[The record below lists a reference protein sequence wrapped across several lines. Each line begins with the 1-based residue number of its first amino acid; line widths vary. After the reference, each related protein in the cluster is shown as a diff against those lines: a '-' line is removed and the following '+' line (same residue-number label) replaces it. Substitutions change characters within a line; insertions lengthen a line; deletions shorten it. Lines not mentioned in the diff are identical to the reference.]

1 MDYTEKTSYETDPVE
16 SLYDA
21 MLAFA
26 KAYDNLQYVLQEE
39 LQIELSNELRRIIYR
54 PVQRTPKSLPI
65 SMYEVG
71 LIHRPN
77 KSVAGRYTF
86 NEKKLQKA
94 INTRETDVQAL
105 LVMEGAGIL
114 PYLCDKLS
122 ELREME
128 HEYDENDEESS
139 YNQYHENAYVYS
151 NVVRGALLKFLNE
164 CRRLTA
170 LWSS

>member
-39 LQIELSNELRRIIYR
+39 LQIELSNELRRAMYR
-54 PVQRTPKSLPI
+54 PVQRTPSSLPI

-71 LIHRPN
+71 LIHHPN
-77 KSVAGRYTF
+77 KSVAGRYSI

-94 INTRETDVQAL
+94 IKTRETDVQAL
-105 LVMEGAGIL
+105 LVMEGVGIL
-114 PYLCDKLS
+114 PSLCDKLS

-128 HEYDENDEESS
+128 LKYEEEVEDIGNVFVYMYSKAVR
-139 YNQYHENAYVYS
+139 NAIL
-151 NVVRGALLKFLNE
+151 RFLNE
-164 CRRLTA
+164 CRRLIA
-170 LWSS
+170 LWSP

>member
-26 KAYDNLQYVLQEE
+26 RAYDNLQYVLQEE
-39 LQIELSNELRRIIYR
+39 LQIELSHELRQIIYR
-54 PVQRTPKSLPI
+54 PVQRTTKSLPI

-71 LIHRPN
+71 LIHHPN
-77 KSVAGRYTF
+77 KSVAGRYTI
-86 NEKKLQKA
+86 NEIKLQKA
-94 INTRETDVQAL
+94 INTRESDVQAL
-105 LVMEGAGIL
+105 LVMEGVGIL

-128 HEYDENDEESS
+128 VKPDEDSEDF
-139 YNQYHENAYVYS
+139 ENSFDYVYS
-151 NVVRGALLKFLNE
+151 DVVRGAILKFLNE

-170 LWSS
+170 LWA